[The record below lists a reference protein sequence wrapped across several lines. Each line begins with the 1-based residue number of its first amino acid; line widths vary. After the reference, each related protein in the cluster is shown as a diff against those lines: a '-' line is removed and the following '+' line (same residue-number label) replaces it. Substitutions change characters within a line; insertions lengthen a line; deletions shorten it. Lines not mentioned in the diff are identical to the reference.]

1 MLLSDLRT
9 NRSALVENDLM
20 LDALT
25 FAPGGRYLATSRH
38 GGALKLFHAATGERW
53 RQLSDKHGGYALAF
67 AADGRTLYSAGRD
80 KVIRSWEIETS
91 SLRREFT
98 AHAAAIFALAVSPSG
113 RQLASADE
121 TGVVLLHDLTQRPG
135 GDKTQKTELLWS
147 EMASADAA
155 RAERAAATL
164 LARPGETLTWLDAQL
179 LPSVPLDAESVTRL
193 IADIDSPRFGV
204 RRAACRRLEELGPRT
219 VPALQRVLS
228 TAPSLEVRRRVE
240 QLLDQFAGGR
250 LSPDEL
256 RQVRSVELLEHL
268 GTSAA
273 RRLLNR
279 LAAGAS
285 GTPQTEAAT
294 TTLARLARWQSH

>member
-25 FAPGGRYLATSRH
+25 FSPGGRYLATSRQ
-38 GGALKLFHAATGERW
+38 GGGLKLFHAATGERW

-80 KVIRSWEIETS
+80 KVIRSWELETS

-98 AHAAAIFALAVSPSG
+98 AHAAPILALAVSPSG

-121 TGVVLLHDLTQRPG
+121 AGVVLLHDLARRPG
-135 GDKTQKTELLWS
+135 GDKTQKTELLWA
-147 EMASADAA
+147 ELASPDAA

-164 LARPGETLTWLDAQL
+164 LARPDETLTWLDARL
-179 LPSVPLDAESVTRL
+179 LPSVRLDAESVARL
-193 IADIDSPRFGV
+193 IADIDSPRFAA
-204 RRAACRRLEELGPRT
+204 RRAACRQLEELGPRT
-219 VPALQRVLS
+219 VPALRRVLG

-240 QLLDQFAGGR
+240 QLLDQFEGAR
-250 LSPDEL
+250 LSADEL
-256 RQVRSVELLEHL
+256 RQVRSIELLEHL

-279 LAAGAS
+279 LAVGAP
-285 GTPQTEAAT
+285 GAPQTDAAK
-294 TTLARLARWQSH
+294 TTLARLVRWQSD